1 MANSMANSTINS
13 TGTPHLQS
21 PAGPAG
27 GAEAAACL
35 ALGPVGPIRPSGE
48 LIICERRIKIDAPLV
63 NWQDAPQFSAYRLCG
78 YRGAHG
84 EPPGPYPFNPAR
96 GMERRLSRYRL
107 RKELQGRRNDEATLK
122 RLIRQCVIHHDGA
135 ESSADCFHIL
145 HDERGLSA
153 HFLVDNDGTIYQTLD
168 LGDLAFHAQSANS
181 SSIGIEVC
189 NRGRVELPSSAAS
202 RRGRDAQRVSIHG
215 YDYLA
220 WTFTEAQYISLGKL
234 LRALLRIFP
243 LLPCAYPRDAGLIQT
258 ALAQPERFA
267 GVLGHYHL
275 SLRKWDPGCFDFDR
289 LVRSASSRVVWFA
302 SARAVG
308 DQAPGGV
315 AVDATDAARR
325 AELLRS
331 YEQLASGGHF
341 PVGPCGEE
349 LVWHGGVHLLLPRGS
364 ALRSPLPGR
373 IVAARLDRSDGAVG
387 SANFVLLRH
396 LVMVRAQPLVFYLL
410 LFHLEGTAD
419 KPPEKSTEQSGANE
433 PDWLQRARASGA
445 PVQPL
450 RSGVWFPDIEV
461 TAGELLGRT
470 GTAGP
475 ASARAPQIHIE
486 VMAEKEL
493 TAALSPGQFQVRD
506 CASTGLVCLDPVL
519 KDLVGGAARDL
530 ASVFRGSG
538 PKPAALRRLAIR
550 APSEWRVLS
559 AREWEQQLSRSP
571 SFQRAQKD
579 ARDQIYCE
587 QIAPYAWLDAEV
599 ARRVGLPADGVVW
612 HYHPTELL
620 AWIADQLGR
629 SQPEPGA
636 AVKAVTTG
644 GSAGAPAAPA
654 PAADGANGDEG
665 YANEEDLADG
675 DLGDGELSFEQ
686 IARGYPKHWLKTGR

>member
-1 MANSMANSTINS
+1 M
-13 TGTPHLQS
+13 PL
-21 PAGPAG
+21 PKGPAA
-27 GAEAAACL
+27 GAEPAACT
-35 ALGPVGPIRPSGE
+35 APGPVGPIRPSGE

-63 NWQDAPQFSAYRLCG
+63 NWFDAPQFSAYRLCG

-135 ESSADCFHIL
+135 ESSAECFHIL

-189 NRGRVELPSSAAS
+189 NRGLVELPSSAAC
-202 RRGRDAQRVSIHG
+202 RRGRDAQRISIHG
-215 YDYLA
+215 YSYLA
-220 WTFTEAQYISLGKL
+220 WTFTEAQYVSLGKL

-243 LLPCAYPRDAGLIQT
+243 LLPCTYPRDGGLIQT
-258 ALAQPERFA
+258 ALAQPELFA
-267 GVLGHYHL
+267 GILGHYHL

-289 LVRSASSRVVWFA
+289 LVRSAASRVVWFA
-302 SARAVG
+302 APRAAS
-308 DQAPGGV
+308 DQPEVDEDA
-315 AVDATDAARR
+315 ADATRR
-325 AELLRS
+325 AEILRS
-331 YEQLASGGHF
+331 YEQRASGGHF

-349 LVWHGGVHLLLPRGS
+349 LVWHGGVHLLLPRGA
-364 ALRSPLPGR
+364 ALYSPLPGR

-410 LFHLEGTAD
+410 LFHLEGAGDNPAESSAAD
-419 KPPEKSTEQSGANE
+419 GAS
-433 PDWLQRARASGA
+433 WLQRTRADGAR
-445 PVQPL
+445 PL
-450 RSGVWFPDIEV
+450 RSGVWFPDVEV
-461 TAGELLGRT
+461 TAGELLGRA

-475 ASARAPQIHIE
+475 ASGRTPQIHVEI
-486 VMAEKEL
+486 MAGQEL
-493 TAALSPGQFQVRD
+493 TAGLSPGQFQVRD

-519 KDLVGGAARDL
+519 QDLVGGDDL
-530 ASVFRGSG
+530 ASLFRGSG
-538 PKPAALRRLAIR
+538 PRPAALRRLAIR

-559 AREWEQQLSRSP
+559 EREWEQQLARSP
-571 SFQRAQKD
+571 SFQRAHKK
-579 ARDQIYCE
+579 ARNQIYCE
-587 QIAPYAWLDAEV
+587 QIAPYSWLDAEV

-612 HYHPTELL
+612 HYHPTEFL
-620 AWIADQLGR
+620 AWITEQLGR
-629 SQPEPGA
+629 AQDGA
-636 AVKAVTTG
+636 GATVKAVTG
-644 GSAGAPAAPA
+644 GGRSGTPAAQG
-654 PAADGANGDEG
+654 PAADGAKGDEG

-675 DLGDGELSFEQ
+675 DLGDGELRFEQ
-686 IARGYPKHWLKTGR
+686 IARGYPVHWLRTGR